1 MRRTKNSD
9 FCVRVF
15 IIDDIVFYIEFDVIK
30 AIPLCGIVDLEHQ
43 IIKYCCAGS
52 EGVDMIF
59 YYVLG

>member
-1 MRRTKNSD
+1 MCWFLLFD
-9 FCVRVF
+9 
-15 IIDDIVFYIEFDVIK
+15 IGDIVFYIEFDVINT
-30 AIPLCGIVDLEHQ
+30 IPLCGIVDLEHQ